1 MTFFVCFFWFLQ
13 LEPIVDT
20 ISEHEKYG
28 NNGDMFDGIARSIVN
43 GYEAFSNL
51 LNALIQVSKAFILT
65 ILKYK
70 ETSIYFEAYTHAHVF
85 CLHTK
90 TYFDILMHICEYLLS
105 NLISA
110 VKAHNI

>member
-1 MTFFVCFFWFLQ
+1 M
-13 LEPIVDT
+13 DT

-70 ETSIYFEAYTHAHVF
+70 ETSIYFEACTHAHR
-85 CLHTK
+85 
-90 TYFDILMHICEYLLS
+90 YILFPYQNILLYI
-105 NLISA
+105 N
-110 VKAHNI
+110 AHM